1 MKQYS
6 LPKLNGLVCMLA
18 LTLLAAIAPNLEAE
32 SYPVLSFDGVENFV
46 QLEHNATIDLTEEIT
61 VSAWV
66 YVRSW
71 ISSFQQFFG
80 KGDDSWMLRRERT
93 GDALRLSLRGLEE
106 DYEGN
111 SAPWEMPFFEWVH
124 LAATFS
130 NADNTARLYAN
141 GALLL
146 EHNEAHGVL
155 NSNTF
160 PLLAGAHKEG
170 ASSDRRFHDGLLS
183 DIRVYNRALSQAEIQ
198 HVLQRTEEITEGL
211 VLHWKLDEGEG
222 RVAHDSSGLENH
234 GEIQGASWVALD
246 TPFWGV
252 QVPDIK
258 GLSLEEAENA
268 LQAAG
273 FTIGELQVLDPKGR
287 VIHVSAQRAPA
298 GAPIDLVVN
307 DAVRIIFDT
316 DMDTDC
322 DDAGALA
329 LLHALADL
337 GEAEILATVVSTK
350 YPWSVGAAQAI
361 NAWYGRTDLP
371 IGSPLI
377 GEGADPRR
385 GSRFARQLVEE
396 FDPPFLYN
404 TEAPDAVEVY
414 RRVLS
419 EQPDNSV
426 VIATVGYITN
436 MRHLLDSGPCEHAP
450 LSGEELVKQ
459 KVREWVCMG
468 SRYPADRDPG
478 VWGNFKP
485 DPEATVEAVNR
496 WPTQITFTGGGDF
509 AWSLATGEI
518 LCDTPENNPAR
529 RAYELY
535 FNGVCEDRH
544 SADQIAVYVA
554 VRGTD
559 HPFWELVSEGH
570 NHIFPNGTH
579 EWRESPDDP
588 RHRYISALADGV
600 TEAEVIASFEE
611 LMVRPPEVGR

>member
-1 MKQYS
+1 MTQGNSKHIYRWS
-6 LPKLNGLVCMLA
+6 CVI
-18 LTLLAAIAPNLEAE
+18 LLAFFAMVAPHVQAE
-32 SYPVLSFDGVENFV
+32 SYPVLSFDGAGDFV
-46 QLEHNATIDLTEEIT
+46 QLEHNESLDLTEEIT
-61 VSAWV
+61 FSAWV

-71 ISSFQQFFG
+71 TSSFQQFLG
-80 KGDDSWMLRRERT
+80 KGDDSWMLRRERN
-93 GDALRLSLRGLEE
+93 GDALRLSLRGLDEN
-106 DYEGN
+106 YEGN
-111 SAPWEMPFFEWVH
+111 TAPWEMPFFEWVH

-130 NADNTARLYAN
+130 SADNTARLYAN
-141 GALLL
+141 GEIVL
-146 EHNEAHGVL
+146 ENKEARGVL
-155 NSNTF
+155 NSNAF
-160 PLLAGAHKEG
+160 PFLAGAHKEEAG
-170 ASSDRRFHDGLLS
+170 SERRFHDGMLS
-183 DIRVYNRALSQAEIQ
+183 DIRVYNRALSQTEIQ
-198 HVLQRTEEITEGL
+198 QVLQRTEAITEGL

-222 RVAHDSSGLENH
+222 GVAHDSSGLENH
-234 GEIQGASWVALD
+234 GEIQGASWVEVD

-252 QVPDIK
+252 QVPDLK
-258 GLSLEEAENA
+258 GLSLEEAEEA

-273 FTIGELQVLDPKGR
+273 FTTGNVRVLDPEGR
-287 VIHVSAQRAPA
+287 VVRVSAQRAPA
-298 GAPIDLVVN
+298 GASIDLVVN

-329 LLHALADL
+329 MLHALADQ

-377 GEGADPRR
+377 GDGADPRR

-396 FDPPFLYN
+396 FDPSYLYN
-404 TEAPDAVEVY
+404 TEAPNAVEVY

-436 MRHLLDSGPCEHAP
+436 LRHLLDSAPCDHSP
-450 LSGEELVKQ
+450 LSGEDLVEQ

-485 DPEATVEAVNR
+485 DPEATVEAVHR

-518 LCDTPENNPAR
+518 LCDTPDNNPAR

-535 FNGVCEDRH
+535 FNGACEDRH

-559 HPFWELVSEGH
+559 HPFWKLVSEGH

-579 EWRESPDDP
+579 EWRETPDDP

-600 TEAEVIASFEE
+600 AEEEVIESFEE
-611 LMVRPPEVGR
+611 LMARPPDVKR